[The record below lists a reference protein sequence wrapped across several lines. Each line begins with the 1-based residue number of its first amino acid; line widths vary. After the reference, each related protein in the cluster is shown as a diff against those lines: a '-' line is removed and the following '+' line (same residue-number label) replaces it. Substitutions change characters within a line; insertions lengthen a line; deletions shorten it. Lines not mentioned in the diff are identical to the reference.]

1 MKKRIFFL
9 LFSMSMGGIEK
20 SFLNLSN
27 EIKFK
32 DCEIHLGLLR
42 KEGEF
47 LKELPSNVIL
57 HECCKGLWN
66 DINKP
71 IHQLI
76 IENLKAHNFKKT
88 FLYSL
93 DYLKYKINGNREHFY
108 KNILKG
114 EPEINIEFDEA
125 YAYAGPAS
133 IIDYYVVNKIKAL
146 KKFGWIHFDIS
157 KVWVDSHLIRSLY
170 PIYEKIF
177 VVSKEAKIKFDSQF
191 SEFSDKTEVRYNII
205 NKEKIR
211 DLALQEETF
220 DDDFHGKRILTVG
233 RISEE
238 KGQDLAIKTLKILI
252 DKGYNIRWYFIGDG
266 PFLAE
271 CINKVK
277 SLGLDNCAI
286 FMGKKENPYPY
297 MKDCDVYVQPSRH
310 EGFCLTVA
318 EAKCFNK
325 PIVTTDFSGAYEQL
339 KETVKFAITAPS
351 PQELAHG
358 IIKVI

>member
-1 MKKRIFFL
+1 MNL
-9 LFSMSMGGIEK
+9 GGVEK
-20 SFLNLSN
+20 SFLNLITDTS
-27 EIKFK
+27 FK
-32 DCEIHLGLLR
+32 DCEIHVGLLR
-42 KEGEF
+42 KKGDYMA
-47 LKELPSNVIL
+47 ELPSNVII

-76 IENLKAHNFKKT
+76 IENLKAHNLKKT

-146 KKFGWIHFDIS
+146 KKVGWIHFDIS

-177 VVSKEAKIKFDSQF
+177 VVSKEAKIKFDNQF
-191 SEFSDKTEVRYNII
+191 SEFSDKTEVRYNIV

-233 RISEE
+233 RISKE
-238 KGQDLAIKTLKILI
+238 KGQDIAIEALKILI
-252 DKGYNIRWYFIGDG
+252 EKGYNIRWYFIGDG

-277 SLGLDNCAI
+277 SLGLDNYAI

-297 MKDCDVYVQPSRH
+297 MKDCDIYVQPSRH
-310 EGFCLTVA
+310 EGYCLTLA
-318 EAKCFNK
+318 ETRCFDN
-325 PIVTTDFSGAYEQL
+325 PIVATSFTGASEQL
-339 KETVKFAITAPS
+339 KETTLSFIADITPES
-351 PQELAHG
+351 ISDG
-358 IIKVI
+358 IEYFLNIGIVTRMG